1 MRSSTL
7 QIVLRGRVLRSD
19 SEANSSFSF
28 GLQTYEHYAEPE
40 DPDGKA
46 EDG

>member
-1 MRSSTL
+1 MLSSTL
-7 QIVLRGRVLRSD
+7 QIVLRGRVLRSG
-19 SEANSSFSF
+19 SKVYSIFSF

-40 DPDGKA
+40 HPDGKA